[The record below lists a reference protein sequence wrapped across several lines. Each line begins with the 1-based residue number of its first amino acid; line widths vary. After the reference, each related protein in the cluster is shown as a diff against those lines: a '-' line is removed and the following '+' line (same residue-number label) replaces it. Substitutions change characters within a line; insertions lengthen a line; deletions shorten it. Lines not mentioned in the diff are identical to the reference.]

1 PDTIRAAA
9 NLAATL
15 RGQGDQLASR
25 ALLDDTLA
33 RYRRVLGDDHPET
46 IRARTALAD
55 LNER

>member
-1 PDTIRAAA
+1 M
-9 NLAATL
+9 
-15 RGQGDQLASR
+15 ASR